1 MQVMFCT
8 STGLMSK
15 LFERLQSFFKTSAE
29 LKENPKVSYVPK
41 LSLFQ
46 VSNYEAFNLDFVWV
60 DVYLRRVEKK
70 CDGTIILYKKGP
82 YQL

>member
-29 LKENPKVSYVPK
+29 LKENPKVSYTSRTP
-41 LSLFQ
+41 
-46 VSNYEAFNLDFVWV
+46 VSSFNPIDLP
-60 DVYLRRVEKK
+60 LMP
-70 CDGTIILYKKGP
+70 GTRGNIHDMI
-82 YQL
+82 